1 MSVHKTLLTTGALA
15 ASLALSGL
23 SVPGA
28 ANAAPDT
35 GSSLTG
41 STGSN
46 PVFEDSVEYYAGG
59 LGAGYGSQTMATGDF
74 FHDGN
79 QSVAATGV
87 AGGVAILRGDGH
99 GHLRRTQFIPT
110 EIGANAVVAGDLRG
124 TGNLDLVVSNQLS
137 ISILFNDGN
146 GHFTVDRVYSRDPNP
161 NVTYRTGGL
170 PVGVQLGDFNHT
182 GHLDIAFNNIVPL
195 PGAIGVMHN
204 DGTGHFAEPQWL
216 AAGLLRSTVL
226 VRDVD
231 NDGYD
236 DVVTGDLG
244 TTGFWVLV
252 NDRNGGFLSPRWNLL
267 PLPDEDL
274 KVADMDGDGNADVV
288 SANVAAFSF
297 AVMYGDGHG
306 NFGPPQM
313 TFGPIAPCAVAIG
326 DFTGSG
332 RMDIAAV
339 QYAPSTAVIY
349 RNNGDRTFSYVEQ
362 HTVGLGGQA
371 AAAVRLD
378 NDRHDDVISMSMASE
393 SVAVLRN
400 RVPLNSDEGQQD
412 R

>member
-1 MSVHKTLLTTGALA
+1 MWTHRTLLTTGAIA
-15 ASLALSGL
+15 AALTLPGPI
-23 SVPGA
+23 VPA
-28 ANAAPDT
+28 ATAAPDS
-35 GSSLTG
+35 GSSATG
-41 STGSN
+41 STGPN

-59 LGAGYGSQTMATGDF
+59 LGSGYGSQTMATGDF

-99 GHLRRTQFIPT
+99 GHLARTQFIPT

-137 ISILFNDGN
+137 ITVLFNDGS
-146 GHFTVDRVYSRDPNP
+146 GHFTVDRKYSRDPNP

-170 PVGVQLGDFNHT
+170 PVGVQLADFDHT
-182 GHLDIAFNNIVPL
+182 GHLDIAFNNLVPL

-204 DGTGHFAEPQWL
+204 DGTGHFADPQWL
-216 AAGLLRSTVL
+216 AAGLIRSTVL
-226 VRDVD
+226 TADLT
-231 NDGYD
+231 NSGYAD
-236 DVVTGDLG
+236 IITGDLG
-244 TTGFWVLV
+244 TTGFWVLL
-252 NDRNGGFLSPRWNLL
+252 NDHHGGFLPPRWNFL

-274 KVADMDGDGNADVV
+274 KAVDMDGDGNIDVI

-297 AVMYGDGHG
+297 SVMYGDGHG

-313 TFGPIAPCAVAIG
+313 TFGPIGPCAVAVG
-326 DFTGSG
+326 DFTGNG
-332 RMDIAAV
+332 RMDVAAE
-339 QYAPSTAVIY
+339 QFAPSTAMIY

-362 HTVGLGGQA
+362 HTVGLGSQA
-371 AAAVRLD
+371 AEAARLD
-378 NDRHDDVISMSMASE
+378 NDRHDDLISMSMLSE

-400 RVPLNSDEGQQD
+400 RIPLNPDEGQQD

>member
-1 MSVHKTLLTTGALA
+1 MSVHKTLFTVGALA
-15 ASLALSGL
+15 LALAGP
-23 SVPGA
+23 SVPGTA
-28 ANAAPDT
+28 TATPDT

-41 STGSN
+41 SSGPD
-46 PVFEDSVEYYAGG
+46 PVFEDSAESYAGG

-87 AGGVAILRGDGH
+87 AGGVAIMRGDGH
-99 GHLRRTQFIPT
+99 GHLSRTQFIPT
-110 EIGANAVVAGDLRG
+110 EIGANAVVAGDIRG
-124 TGNLDLVVSNQLS
+124 TGNLDLVVSNQFS
-137 ISILFNDGN
+137 ISVLFNDGS

-161 NVTYRTGGL
+161 EVTYRTGGL

-182 GHLDIAFNNIVPL
+182 GHLDLAFNNLLPV

-204 DGTGHFAEPQWL
+204 DGTGHFGDPQWL
-216 AAGLLRSTVL
+216 AGGLIRSTVL
-226 VRDVD
+226 VADLD
-231 NDGYD
+231 NDGYAD
-236 DVVTGDLG
+236 IVTGDLG
-244 TTGFWVLV
+244 TTGFWVLR
-252 NDRNGGFLSPRWNLL
+252 NDQHGGFEAPRWNLL

-274 KVADMDGDGNADVV
+274 KVADVDGDGIADVI

-297 AVMYGDGHG
+297 SVMYGDGHG
-306 NFGPPQM
+306 NFGPPQN
-313 TFGPIAPCAVAIG
+313 TFGSITPCAIAIG

-339 QYAPSTAVIY
+339 QYAPSAALIY

-371 AAAVRLD
+371 AEAVRLD
-378 NDRHDDVISMSMASE
+378 NDRHDDIITMSMLSE

-400 RVPLNSDEGQQD
+400 RIPLDSDEGQQG